1 MKHILLDYL
10 VKNLYANGHNSRPL
24 CRQRTI
30 QAVLDIS
37 RLPSA
42 RSVTQI
48 WCHQSIMRS
57 AMKLVQSQRATS
69 YRAHLSSR
77 EIAISTSDTAS
88 EQRSVES
95 KVWRYPKRPG
105 SSIGDEMVENG
116 DRRRI
121 GSNQLCC
128 ALKCRMV
135 QYDGEP
141 L

>member
-48 WCHQSIMRS
+48 LCHQSIMRT
-57 AMKLVQSQRATS
+57 AMSCR
-69 YRAHLSSR
+69 
-77 EIAISTSDTAS
+77 AISTC
-88 EQRSVES
+88 EII
-95 KVWRYPKRPG
+95 
-105 SSIGDEMVENG
+105 SSSLELTR
-116 DRRRI
+116 DRNI
-121 GSNQLCC
+121 
-128 ALKCRMV
+128 
-135 QYDGEP
+135 DF
-141 L
+141 